1 MSNNVERVVII
12 GNGMAGQAALDEI
25 ARNKKK
31 RDTDFDIV
39 VYGGESSPCY
49 NRILLSDV
57 LSGKR
62 SLSQLYMK
70 KNDWYEQ
77 NDIKLYTGSVVNE
90 IDTKN
95 NRIYTENGFSSPYD
109 KLLIATGSSPFIPPI
124 KGIDKNGVYVYRTI
138 NDVWS
143 MVETARYKE
152 RAVVIGGGLLGLEAA
167 KALLDDGMD
176 VTVVHLLDRLMEQQ
190 LDYESASILKKKL
203 EIVGLNFAM
212 GAVTEEITGN
222 GHVEGVKL
230 QSGEH
235 LQADMVVICTGIR
248 PNAELAKDSG
258 LMVNRGIVVNDYMET
273 SEDNIYAVGECV
285 EHRGVPRSVTS
296 PLLAVGSAPMY

>member
-1 MSNNVERVVII
+1 
-12 GNGMAGQAALDEI
+12 
-25 ARNKKK
+25 
-31 RDTDFDIV
+31 
-39 VYGGESSPCY
+39 
-49 NRILLSDV
+49 
-57 LSGKR
+57 
-62 SLSQLYMK
+62 
-70 KNDWYEQ
+70 
-77 NDIKLYTGSVVNE
+77 
-90 IDTKN
+90 
-95 NRIYTENGFSSPYD
+95 
-109 KLLIATGSSPFIPPI
+109 
-124 KGIDKNGVYVYRTI
+124 
-138 NDVWS
+138 

-285 EHRGVPRSVTS
+285 EHRGALYGLFDPLVEQSRVVADSMVGEGEKIYEGSLVSAVLKVAGINLVSVGNFLGSEEYEDLVMSDPESGIYKKLVLDGNTIEGAI
-296 PLLAVGSAPMY
+296 LLGETKDYRKILNPAS